1 MNDHFADARDRI
13 RARVVIDECGC
24 WIWQGSTSGNGRGG
38 GYGRLRYR
46 GQYWAAHRLSYLAFV
61 GPLVAGKHIDHACPK
76 KNPPDRRCVNP
87 GHLQQVTGLRNQ
99 RLRARRQADR
109 ASIGGAA

>member
-13 RARVVIDECGC
+13 RSRVVTDEFGC
-24 WIWQGSTSGNGRGG
+24 WIWQGSTSGYGRGG

-46 GQYWAAHRLSYLAFV
+46 GQYWAAHRLSFLAFN
-61 GPLVAGKHIDHACPK
+61 GALLAGKQIDHCCPD

-87 GHLQQVTGLRNQ
+87 DHLQQVTGLRNQ
-99 RLRARRQADR
+99 RLRARRQALR
-109 ASIGGAA
+109 SMTGMPA